1 MKKKVIQNQRSW
13 HLAFPNALWVD
24 RVTPKNSL
32 GVSPYT
38 LFYGKE
44 AILPLNIVFPFSKLA
59 QDSRGTDNEVLQ
71 IRIHNLLKL
80 EESRSKARERFK
92 HQQEM
97 VKRWFD
103 EHKAKKNEFEEG
115 DLVLKWD
122 HSHDEKGKHTKFQQL
137 WIGPFQI
144 AENLGPST

>member
-1 MKKKVIQNQRSW
+1 M
-13 HLAFPNALWVD
+13 
-24 RVTPKNSL
+24 
-32 GVSPYT
+32 SPYT
-38 LFYGKE
+38 LVYGKE
-44 AILPLNIVFPFSKLA
+44 VIPPPNIQLPSSRLA

-80 EESRSKARERFK
+80 EDSRSKSIERFK
-92 HQQEM
+92 HQQEI

-103 EHKAKKNEFEEG
+103 KHKSGKKEFEVG

-122 HSHDEKGKHTKFQQL
+122 HPHDEKGKHTKFQQL

-144 AENLGPST
+144 VEKLGPFQIVEKLGPINI